1 MTDLSSIADRLLH
14 AATKA
19 GADAA
24 DTLCVAG
31 TALDI
36 AVRGGAL
43 ESADRS
49 EGVDVGLRVF
59 VGKRVAVVSASDTSN
74 NTIEQMAERAVAMAQ
89 EAPEDP
95 YAGLADPDQLAT
107 NWPDL
112 DLSDPSAPP
121 TPATLKETALRAEAA
136 ALAVPGVTQSDVA
149 SAGHSDREIW
159 LATTA
164 GFSAGYRRTGH
175 YLNAVAIS
183 GSGTGMERQYDGDM
197 RTYAADL
204 RAPEDIGRIAGER
217 ATAMQGARRP
227 ATGACAV
234 LFDERISSSL
244 IGHLVQAANGAMV
257 ARGSSWLRDKLGEQ
271 VLPQGIDLIEDPHRP
286 RISGSR
292 PFDGEGLPTQ
302 QRTLVQDGRLM
313 GFTVDLAHARQLGV
327 APTGNGARGTG
338 SGPSPSVGNLALTQ
352 GDASRDEMLRR
363 MGTGLWVTSM
373 IGSTINPNTGDYS
386 RGASGFW
393 VENGE
398 IVHPVTEV
406 TIAGSLPD
414 FLQRIEPA
422 NDARDY
428 LSRVVPSLLVQEGL
442 TLAGD

>member
-1 MTDLSSIADRLLH
+1 MTDLSTTADRLLH

-36 AVRGGAL
+36 SVRNGAL

-59 VGKRVAVVSASDTSN
+59 VGNRVAVVSASDTSAA
-74 NTIEQMAERAVAMAQ
+74 TIDQMAERAVAMAR

-95 YAGLADPDQLAT
+95 FAGLADPDQLAT
-107 NWPDL
+107 TWPDL
-112 DLSDPSAPP
+112 DLNDTSTPP
-121 TPATLKETALRAEAA
+121 TAAALQDTALRAEAA
-136 ALAVPGVTQSDVA
+136 ALAVPGVTQTDVA
-149 SAGHSDREIW
+149 AAGQSQRQIW
-159 LATTA
+159 LATTG
-164 GFSAGYRRTGH
+164 GFSAGYTRTGH
-175 YLNAVAIS
+175 YVNAVAIS
-183 GSGTGMERQYDGDM
+183 GSGTGMERDYDGDM
-197 RTYAADL
+197 RAHHSDL
-204 RAPEDIGRIAGER
+204 RSPEDIGQRAGER

-244 IGHLVQAANGAMV
+244 IAHLMQAANGAMV
-257 ARGSSWLRDKLGEQ
+257 ARGSSWLRDKLSKP
-271 VLPQGIDLIEDPHRP
+271 VLPDGIDLIEDPHRP
-286 RISGSR
+286 RIGGSR

-302 QRTLVQDGRLM
+302 RRAVVQDGCLM
-313 GFTVDLAHARQLGV
+313 GFTVDLAYARQLGV

-338 SGPSPSVGNLALTQ
+338 AGPSPSVGNLTLTQ
-352 GDASRDEMLRR
+352 GTETRDEMLRR
-363 MGTGLWVTSM
+363 MGTGLWVTSL

-393 VENGE
+393 VENGQV
-398 IVHPVTEV
+398 VHPVTEV

-414 FLQRIEPA
+414 FLRRIEPA
-422 NDARDY
+422 GDARDY
-428 LSRVVPSLLVQEGL
+428 LSRVVPSLLVQKGL